1 MKTKEKCIY
10 NVKIGETVV
19 VGDYSGKII
28 GIAKRRGIFMYGTVF
43 QVMTNNWNIGT
54 LTVWGKHMSEG
65 RKYPAEK
72 LTIAI

>member
-10 NVKIGETVV
+10 NVKVGDTVV
-19 VGDYSGKII
+19 LGNFSGKII
-28 GIAKRRGIFMYGTVF
+28 GITKRRGIFMHGTVF

-54 LTVWGKHMSEG
+54 LSVWGKHMCEG